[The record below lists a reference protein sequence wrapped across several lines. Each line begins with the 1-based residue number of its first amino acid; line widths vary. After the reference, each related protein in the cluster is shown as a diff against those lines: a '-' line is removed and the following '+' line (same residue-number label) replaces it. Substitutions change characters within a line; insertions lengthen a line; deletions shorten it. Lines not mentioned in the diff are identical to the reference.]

1 MVQKKSIGGA
11 SFDLGLLWV
20 LFFFFLIVE
29 ISITKQDE
37 YKYRLDTILIAGTVN
52 YLNTN
57 YFLSTATSF
66 SEY

>member
-1 MVQKKSIGGA
+1 MGV
-11 SFDLGLLWV
+11 V
-20 LFFFFLIVE
+20 FFFFLIVE